1 MKNNSKYWIILS
13 LVVVFAAGLLSGIF
27 LEKHLTQKR
36 IKKKTERRSSV
47 RFPSLKIMAEELGL
61 TSEQEEQIRDIFKNS
76 EERMKELSSN
86 YREHYSQMRAQL
98 KKEIENVLSEEQNQ
112 KFEAMIQKYISE
124 RKKETERRSRGRK
137 RHPSKTKKS
146 SQNNG
151 DKK

>member
-61 TSEQEEQIRDIFKNS
+61 TSEQEEQIREIFKNS
-76 EERMKELSSN
+76 EDRMKELSSN

-124 RKKETERRSRGRK
+124 RKKEMDRRSKGRK
-137 RHPSKTKKS
+137 RHSSKTKKS
-146 SQNNG
+146 TQNRG